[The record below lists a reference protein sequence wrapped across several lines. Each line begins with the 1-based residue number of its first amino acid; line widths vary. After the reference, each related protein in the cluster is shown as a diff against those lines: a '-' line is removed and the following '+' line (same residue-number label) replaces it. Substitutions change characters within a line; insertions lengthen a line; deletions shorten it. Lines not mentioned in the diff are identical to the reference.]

1 MDEKAGKKYLEMYEA
16 LSAEK
21 SQYVSFWQEIAENV
35 FPFRAT
41 FSGQSPLVRP
51 NFRKIYDGT
60 PMWAMG
66 MLAAALHAF
75 LTNPAAMWANVA
87 ANDEKVARD
96 FEVVEYGQAVD
107 RFLFNVFLRSNF
119 YSQVHEGYADIS
131 TFGNMALW
139 MEPDPKT
146 LMRYTSIPL
155 SDIVWDVNER
165 DEVDT
170 AIRGIRMTPRQIV
183 AQFPKERI
191 PKKVADAFN
200 HVDRCWTDKFDI
212 LHFVRPRK
220 ERSPLPP
227 WHKLARPFESVYVIK
242 DGGDVL
248 DVGGYYEFPVAI
260 ARWSVRPGEKYGYGQ
275 GAVALPNSRTLHM
288 MQKHTLRA
296 AQRATDPPIMMPH
309 RAFMGPLDL
318 SAGGVNYYNKSG
330 MAALKGGANLVAP
343 FPQGQ
348 QFNISH
354 EEKQSLREMVQ
365 RDFFVDRLQVRE
377 ADRMSAA
384 EIYQRAQE
392 NSRHFAPVFGRM
404 HRELLEPV
412 VQRTFMEG
420 MRRGLIPQPPA
431 SMMERGGLRVK
442 INSPI
447 ARQQG
452 VAEVQALV
460 SAVDVLTPLANAKPE
475 ILNALNESKLTEFVF
490 KSFGAP
496 LEVIHNPEEYMKA
509 LQADEEQ
516 KKQMEMQGATSENAA
531 SMAGAIKDIAS
542 ATKDMG
548 GLQRVQGMM
557 V

>member
-1 MDEKAGKKYLEMYEA
+1 MDDREGKKYLEMCEA
-16 LSAEK
+16 LTNDK

-41 FSGQSPLVRP
+41 FGSPGVVRP
-51 NFRKIYDGT
+51 SYRKVYDGT
-60 PMWAMG
+60 PMWSLG
-66 MLAAALHAF
+66 MLAAAIHAF
-75 LTNPAAMWANVA
+75 MTNPAVVWANVA
-87 ANDEKVARD
+87 ANDENVARSY
-96 FEVVEYGQAVD
+96 EAVEYGQIVD
-107 RFLFNVFLRSNF
+107 RFMFNVFLRSNF
-119 YSQVHEGYADIS
+119 YAQIHEGYTDLSA
-131 TFGNMALW
+131 FGNMALW

-146 LMRYTSIPL
+146 VMRYISIPM

-165 DEVDT
+165 EEVDT
-170 AIRGIRMTPRQIV
+170 CIRAMRMTPRQIV

-191 PKKVADAFN
+191 PKKVADAFA

-212 LHFVRPRK
+212 IQVVRPRK
-220 ERSPLPP
+220 ERSPLPV
-227 WHKLARPFESVYVIK
+227 WHKLARPFESVYVMK
-242 DGGDVL
+242 DGGHVL
-248 DVGGYYEFPVAI
+248 DVGGYYEFPLA
-260 ARWSVRPGEKYGYGQ
+260 AGRWAVRSGEKYGYGP
-275 GAVALPNSRTLHM
+275 GAQALPNSRTLHM

-330 MAALKGGANLVAP
+330 MAALKGGANLVQP

-348 QFNISH
+348 AFQVSH
-354 EEKQSLREMVQ
+354 DEKESLRMMVQ
-365 RDFFVDRLQVRE
+365 RDFYVDRLQVRE

-392 NSRHFAPVFGRM
+392 NNRHFAPVFGRL
-404 HRELLEPV
+404 HPEVLEPI

-420 MRRGLIPQPPA
+420 IRRGLIPKPPQ

-447 ARQQG
+447 AKQQG
-452 VAEVQALV
+452 IAEVQALV

-509 LQADEEQ
+509 LKADQEQ
-516 KKQMEMQGATSENAA
+516 KNQLAVQGASAENAA
-531 SMAGAIKDIAS
+531 AMAGAIKDIAG

-557 V
+557 M